1 MLSTQKNV
9 SCVNFCAGPL
19 TQVMYILYNANNK
32 RDFLVRVDI
41 NMDII

>member
-1 MLSTQKNV
+1 MFPV
-9 SCVNFCAGPL
+9 SIFVQGHRPELC
-19 TQVMYILYNANNK
+19 TILYNANNK